1 MLAAWDV
8 CQEAVESSLQDLW
21 CCQPDCQPYWKTG
34 RYEVVLR
41 TIERNRIWSWPQAI
55 ESVMSIRISLEFA
68 PKIVLD
74 LILVLLFIQAIG

>member
-1 MLAAWDV
+1 MGCLSRSCRIFPAGPVVLSAG
-8 CQEAVESSLQDLW
+8 LQALLED
-21 CCQPDCQPYWKTG
+21 WK
-34 RYEVVLR
+34 VVLR